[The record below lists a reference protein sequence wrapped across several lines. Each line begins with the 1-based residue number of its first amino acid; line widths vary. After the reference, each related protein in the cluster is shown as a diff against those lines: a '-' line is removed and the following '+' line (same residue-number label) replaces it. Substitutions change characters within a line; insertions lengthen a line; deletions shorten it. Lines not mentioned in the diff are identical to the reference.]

1 MRKPI
6 RVRAWGDLA
15 LFSRPELKSE
25 RYSFDIITP
34 SAARG
39 ILDAVYYHPG
49 LRWKIDRIYVQ
60 NPIRFTNVRRNEIG
74 TKILCTDLL
83 SAARGS
89 AGPIY
94 IDRAN
99 SMTQRAATI
108 LRDVSYVIEAH
119 FELIPENMSAAD
131 SEDKFYAIFMNRLK
145 KGKYYTQ
152 PYFGCREFTAMV
164 EEYTG
169 DDPPSAIP
177 DDRDLGLTLYDMDYS
192 DQGNIRPLFFRAVM
206 KRGVVDVAGCE
217 VFG

>member
-6 RVRAWGDLA
+6 RVHAWGDYA

-25 RYSFDIITP
+25 RYTYDVITP

-49 LRWKIDRIYVQ
+49 LAWKIDRIYVQ
-60 NPIRFTNVRRNEIG
+60 NPIRFTNVRRNEVSQKISCSNLLEAVNG
-74 TKILCTDLL
+74 STKPL
-83 SAARGS
+83 
-89 AGPIY
+89 Y
-94 IDRAN
+94 IDRAD
-99 SMTQRAATI
+99 SIAQRAATI

-119 FELIPENMSAAD
+119 FELIPEKMGGDD

-145 KGKYYTQ
+145 KGRHFTQ

-164 EEYTG
+164 KEYDGG
-169 DDPPSAIP
+169 DTPRTII

-192 DQGNIRPLFFRAVM
+192 DPENIHPLFFRAYM
-206 KRGVVDVAGCE
+206 RSGVVDVAGCE
-217 VFG
+217 VIG

>member
-6 RVRAWGDLA
+6 RVRAWGDYA

-25 RYSFDIITP
+25 RYTYDVITP

-39 ILDAVYYHPG
+39 ILDAIYFHPG

-60 NPIRFTNVRRNEIG
+60 NPIRFTNVRRNEVG
-74 TKILCTDLL
+74 SKILCTDLL

-89 AGPIY
+89 GEPIY
-94 IDRAN
+94 IDRRSDIA
-99 SMTQRAATI
+99 QRAATI

-119 FELIPENMSAAD
+119 FELIPDKMGAED

-145 KGKYYTQ
+145 KGKHFTQ

-164 EEYTG
+164 EEYAG
-169 DDPPSAIP
+169 DGVPAAID
-177 DDRDLGLTLYDMDYS
+177 DDRDLGLTLYDLDYS
-192 DQGNIRPLFFRAVM
+192 EPGNIRPLFFRAAM